1 MVEIVMPEKT
11 YMIRKDDGTGTAMTY
26 DEVIDGVI
34 HAISYRLGHSEGIV
48 VDPKVIIA
56 SAQAAVHWLEAS
68 LETI

>member
-1 MVEIVMPEKT
+1 
-11 YMIRKDDGTGTAMTY
+11 
-26 DEVIDGVI
+26 VI